1 MLRPLF
7 YGMVPHIAKPVWAM
21 IIVNDKAEEVTSE
34 RFRETAEKIF
44 KKMDWS
50 HDADSVKNG

>member
-1 MLRPLF
+1 
-7 YGMVPHIAKPVWAM
+7 M

-44 KKMDWS
+44 KKMEWS
-50 HDADSVKNG
+50 QNADSANQNG